1 MFSKSSRALRG
12 KADDQKAGQTLLSYE
27 KLEPRHLLVAFNF
40 VLSDAAQ
47 QAEGLELG
55 LEEAATEWTTVIND
69 NVAVALEIDFVPL
82 EELALAGTSSNVIR
96 EAYDAVRTAL
106 QTDSRS
112 TEDASAV
119 ANLSQESNLVIYLNF
134 TEDNPSGAGSDVPYL
149 DNNHSYNNQAIE
161 LTHANARALGFDS
174 PGLIDASI
182 VFNDQIAWDFDRS
195 DGIDPAQIDFVGVVL
210 HEMGHA
216 LGFVSTVDTINQ
228 LSLPGMS
235 PAGFEDAMPP
245 TSLDL
250 YRHSVTS
257 DAFGADLDLTV
268 GGLQVGGDKTF
279 YFDALLRGTFST
291 GQQCITCDGNQA
303 SHWKD
308 DVGGYSQG
316 LMDPT
321 IGPGELGVIS
331 NQDLLAFD
339 VIGWDLRIGGG
350 GVSGPGGG
358 GPAIPILVSGTV
370 FDDANAS
377 GLIEGQPG
385 RAGHTVYHDLN
396 ENGVQDFGEASG
408 QTNAEGV
415 YQFVAIVPAAKPIVT
430 SGDDTPEG
438 GTPEGGTPEGGGTTD
453 CGGTPEGGTP
463 EGGTPE
469 GGTPEGGTPEGGTP
483 EGGTPEGGTPEGGT
497 PEGGTPEGGG
507 TVECPVPIEYADR
520 EPLTLRLVEGP
531 GTIPTTPPKLTFEMN
546 PATNLLD
553 VNFGVQNNIDFGDAT
568 NVAAASAA
576 ITSDFHLGETVDG
589 ENAPPAGD
597 AATGDDAN
605 GDDEDGVVFPATAL
619 VPGASVTISVEGGSA
634 AGFGFFQ
641 AWLDFNLDDDFD
653 DAGEQIFSNVV
664 LAAGDNQLTFTVPAN
679 AQTGT
684 ATLRSRL
691 GFEYNLGP
699 TGHAFAGEVEDYQV
713 ELGSSG
719 PGPFVLAPSQDLGTV
734 DFMQLLNQEVSS
746 GTLLEMT
753 AAHSGLFT
761 TEVTFES
768 PSADVELQIFDAA
781 GQRLGVSTP
790 VDGIGRLDVPVTV
803 GDSLFL
809 YFSGESTRADLHLVN
824 LLAGTGSYYVYGSS
838 QDDIFTYSP
847 DRQQQLDIN
856 GMSYDLDANSLDEIT
871 FYSGEG
877 QDELQVEGDWQ
888 AKPSESFWGH
898 PLDVYARGDSVLR
911 VSGNMPTVA
920 VGLLG
925 DLQQDGVLNDADVDQ
940 LLQGLQSGSQDVGL
954 DLNVDGQVNQD
965 DADFF
970 IEDVLQT
977 AYGDANLDGHV
988 NLSDYILL
996 AGNFSPGA
1004 SDHGWAQGDLD
1015 GDGDTDLLD
1024 YNRFTQS
1031 FGFSSSSEP
1040 ALDFQ
1045 QSLSLQGTSNS
1056 ELFTPLAGSL
1066 ARLTGGVQ
1074 TTLHS
1079 PTASTVE
1086 HFVSLSGPAIPGS
1099 KDFAPRGEMAGLRTG
1114 EGHAVWDSRVTLL
1127 SATPRQLAPQ
1137 EEIDQ
1142 LLMFQEDS
1150 VGLARRFIKPDE
1162 VEAVEFDE
1170 QTSEEREL
1178 EVLDQWFATIA
1189 REAAA
1194 TEEDASS
1201 DGKGG

>member
-1 MFSKSSRALRG
+1 VFSKASRALRRRTDG
-12 KADDQKAGQTLLSYE
+12 QKVCRTLGSYE
-27 KLEPRHLLVAFNF
+27 KLEPRHLLVTFNF
-40 VLSDAAQ
+40 VLSEAADQ
-47 QAEGLELG
+47 VDGLQLG
-55 LEEAATEWTTVIND
+55 LEEAATEWTTVLND
-69 NVAVALEIDFVPL
+69 DVAVALDIDFVPL
-82 EELALAGTSSNVIR
+82 EGGVLAGTSPSVLR
-96 EAYDAVRTAL
+96 EAYDTVRTAL

-112 TEDASAV
+112 TEDESAA
-119 ANLSQESNLVIYLNF
+119 ANLSQESNLVIYINF
-134 TEDNPSGAGSDVPYL
+134 TEDNPSGAGSDVPYM
-149 DNNHSYNNQAIE
+149 DNDGGYNNQAIE
-161 LTHANARALGFDS
+161 LTHANARALGLDS
-174 PGLIDASI
+174 TGLIDASI
-182 VFNDQIAWDFDRS
+182 AFNDQIAWDFDRS
-195 DGIDPAQIDFVGVVL
+195 DGVDPEQFDFVGVVL

-216 LGFVSTVDTINQ
+216 LGFLSTVDRINQ

-279 YFDALLRGTFST
+279 FFDALLRGTFST
-291 GQQCITCDGNQA
+291 GLECITCDGNQA
-303 SHWKD
+303 SHWED
-308 DVGGYSQG
+308 LAGYSQG

-350 GVSGPGGG
+350 GAGGDGGG
-358 GPAIPILVSGTV
+358 GPPIPILVSGTV
-370 FDDANAS
+370 FNDANGS
-377 GLIEGQPG
+377 GLMEGQSG
-385 RAGHTVYHDLN
+385 QAGHTVYHDLN

-430 SGDDTPEG
+430 SGG
-438 GTPEGGTPEGGGTTD
+438 GST
-453 CGGTPEGGTP
+453 EGGTP

-483 EGGTPEGGTPEGGT
+483 EGGTPEGGTPGCGTPEGGT
-497 PEGGTPEGGG
+497 PEGGTPEGGTPEGG
-507 TVECPVPIEYADR
+507 TPEGGTDDCSVPIEYADR
-520 EPLTLRLVEGP
+520 VPLSLRLVEGP
-531 GTIPTTPPKLTFEMN
+531 GTIATTPPKLSFEMN
-546 PATNLLD
+546 PVTNLLD

-568 NVAAASAA
+568 NVAPASAA
-576 ITSDFHLGETVDG
+576 ITSGFHLGETVDG
-589 ENAPPAGD
+589 ENASPAGE
-597 AATGDDAN
+597 AATGDDAD

-634 AGFGFFQ
+634 AAFGFFQ

-684 ATLRSRL
+684 TTLRSRL

-699 TGHAFAGEVEDYQV
+699 TGHSFAGEVEDYQV
-713 ELGSSG
+713 ELGSAG
-719 PGPFVLAPSQDLGTV
+719 PGPFVLVPSQDLGTV
-734 DFMQLLNQEVSS
+734 DFMQLSNQEVSS

-761 TEVTFES
+761 AEATFAT
-768 PSADVELQIFDAA
+768 PSVDVELQIFDEA

-790 VDGIGRLDVPVTV
+790 VDGISRLDVPVTV

-838 QDDIFTYSP
+838 QDDTFTYSP

-856 GMSYDLDANSLDEIT
+856 GMSYDLDVNSLDEIT

-877 QDELQVEGDWQ
+877 QDQLRVEGDWL

-898 PLDVYARGDSVLR
+898 PLDVYARGDRVLR

-925 DLQQDGVLNDADVDQ
+925 DLQQDGVLNAADVDQ

-965 DADFF
+965 DADFL
-970 IEDVLQT
+970 IENVLQT
-977 AYGDANLDGHV
+977 AYGDTNLDGQV
-988 NLSDYILL
+988 NLSDYTLL
-996 AGNFSPGA
+996 ASNFSPSA

-1024 YNRFTQS
+1024 YSRFAAN
-1031 FGFSSSSEP
+1031 FGFRSSGQVAP
-1040 ALDFQ
+1040 DFQ
-1045 QSLSLQGTSNS
+1045 QSLSLRWPSNS
-1056 ELFTPLAGSL
+1056 EVVTAQALTASL
-1066 ARLTGGVQ
+1066 GHLTGGVQ
-1074 TTLHS
+1074 TTLVT
-1079 PTASTVE
+1079 PADTTFE
-1086 HFVSLSGPAIPGS
+1086 HFVSLSRPAIPSTKG
-1099 KDFAPRGEMAGLRTG
+1099 FAPRGEMNGSRTG
-1114 EGHAVWDSRVTLL
+1114 DFASRDSAIALL
-1127 SATPRQLAPQ
+1127 SSAPRQLEPQ
-1137 EEIDQ
+1137 EEVDQ
-1142 LLMFQEDS
+1142 LLLFQEDS
-1150 VGLARRFIKPDE
+1150 TGLARRFIEPDE
-1162 VEAVEFDE
+1162 VEPLDFEE
-1170 QTSEEREL
+1170 QTSEEQEL
-1178 EVLDQWFATIA
+1178 EVLDQWFAAIA
-1189 REAAA
+1189 SEAVA
-1194 TEEDASS
+1194 TGESASN
-1201 DGKGG
+1201 DDKGG